1 MPTSDREI
9 TPMHCNA
16 CPVSDGAAAE
26 ARGFAETDAEMD
38 AEMDAETDAETDEGC
53 MEKSP
58 DVVVLAGMGPTEK

>member
-1 MPTSDREI
+1 
-9 TPMHCNA
+9 MHCNA

-38 AEMDAETDAETDEGC
+38 AETDEGC

-58 DVVVLAGMGPTEK
+58 DVVVLAGMGPTDK

>member
-1 MPTSDREI
+1 MIAMPTSDREI

-26 ARGFAETDAEMD
+26 ARGLSVV
-38 AEMDAETDAETDEGC
+38 DAETVEGC

-58 DVVVLAGMGPTEK
+58 DVVVVAGMGPTEK

>member
-26 ARGFAETDAEMD
+26 TRGFAETDAEMD
-38 AEMDAETDAETDEGC
+38 AETDADTDEGC

-58 DVVVLAGMGPTEK
+58 DVVVVAGMCPTEK